1 MRTFYEALKSERQ
14 QTAKDG
20 KKCLLIFGIDF
31 GVVITSEVPE
41 QLKKARGVP
50 RETRRVGRL
59 DDSDDVPDGAEAED
73 T

>member
-1 MRTFYEALKSERQ
+1 M
-14 QTAKDG
+14 
-20 KKCLLIFGIDF
+20 LLIFGIDF

-41 QLKKARGVP
+41 QLKKARGVL